1 MLFSL
6 SYLFSAFAVLV
17 NKIFP
22 VEAVTDGTL
31 DGEEHP
37 SVGLMVAQDPDGN
50 YIIRCSGTLLSPTV
64 FLTAAHCLNEGAAGV
79 EIWFDADVESGIPD
93 NGYPFK
99 GDDGGKPYLH
109 PQYDPNNFS
118 LYNVG
123 VVVLNKPHVIANGL
137 YGTLPSVDQLDAL
150 KTTQN
155 QYFTAV
161 GYGYQYSSPV
171 YVEDVI
177 VRMFTTPHLIQI
189 NTGFTGNFS
198 MLLSNNAATGGT
210 CFGDGGGSNFL
221 ENSNVVAG
229 VTSFQWND
237 NCAGFGGVFRMDRKI
252 VLDFVSE
259 FLKPIKTNKGNP
271 FK

>member
-1 MLFSL
+1 MLFAF
-6 SYLFSAFAVLV
+6 SYLFSAFAVLA
-17 NKIFP
+17 NKTFL
-22 VEAVTDGTL
+22 VEAITDGTL

-37 SVGLMVAQDPDGN
+37 FVGRMVAQAEGKF
-50 YIIRCSGTLLSPTV
+50 IKSCSGTLLSPTV
-64 FLTAAHCLNEGAAGV
+64 FLTAGHCLDRADRV
-79 EIWFDADVESGIPD
+79 EIWFDADVKSGIPD
-93 NGYPFK
+93 NGYPK
-99 GDDGGKPYLH
+99 TGDVGGKPYLL
-109 PQYDPNNFS
+109 PQYDPNYFS

-123 VVVLNKPHVIANGL
+123 VFVLDKPHVIANGL

>member
-17 NKIFP
+17 NKIFL

-64 FLTAAHCLNEGAAGV
+64 FLTAGHCLDRADRV
-79 EIWFDADVESGIPD
+79 EIWFDADVKSGIPD
-93 NGYPFK
+93 NGYPK
-99 GDDGGKPYLH
+99 TGDVGGKPYLL
-109 PQYDPNNFS
+109 PQYDPNYFS

-123 VVVLNKPHVIANGL
+123 VFVLDKPHVIANGL

-171 YVEDVI
+171 YVEAAV
-177 VRMFTTPHLIQI
+177 VCMFATP
-189 NTGFTGNFS
+189 T
-198 MLLSNNAATGGT
+198 
-210 CFGDGGGSNFL
+210 
-221 ENSNVVAG
+221 
-229 VTSFQWND
+229 
-237 NCAGFGGVFRMDRKI
+237 
-252 VLDFVSE
+252 
-259 FLKPIKTNKGNP
+259 
-271 FK
+271 